1 MQNTGSAYGFWKT
14 AFIYGGS
21 AGALVILMMLSVFYT
36 FGINTSTGGII
47 FAFGSILFILSLL
60 FFGMRRFRNV
70 DQAGEIKISKAI
82 LLGLAMSLIAGAAY
96 VAVTEIYTAFAG
108 DYFIDS
114 YMAALIEQ
122 QKTNGVSGEA
132 LAEFTAKMEALKAN
146 HAKAS
151 YRIPATFMEL
161 FPMALIVS
169 LVSALVLHRPKFWA
183 RQG

>member
-1 MQNTGSAYGFWKT
+1 
-14 AFIYGGS
+14 
-21 AGALVILMMLSVFYT
+21 
-36 FGINTSTGGII
+36 
-47 FAFGSILFILSLL
+47 
-60 FFGMRRFRNV
+60 
-70 DQAGEIKISKAI
+70 
-82 LLGLAMSLIAGAAY
+82 MSLIAGAAY

-132 LAEFTAKMEALKAN
+132 LAEFTAKMEALKTN

-161 FPMALIVS
+161 FPMAFIVS